1 MGIEQIRNS
10 HFEIR
15 NSQSNRG
22 MALLMVLWV
31 VAFFSVVLSAFAFS
45 MRTEL
50 DAARNFKEEAEA
62 ASLAE
67 AGISRALAELIN
79 VGVRCQVSEVRCWR
93 LPVIQHP
100 SSSIQSEEVPLGRG
114 MYQVVVTDEE
124 GKIPLNRAPAE
135 VLRRLL
141 QNSGVTDPHL
151 LDTIVDSILDWRD
164 PDNLRRPSGA
174 EEEYYRSLPQPYHPK
189 NGEFQVLEELLLV
202 KGMTREIFYGSID
215 DQDRLAALLDRS
227 PEERDLRPG
236 EYLGIHPFLTVRSSG
251 QVNLNTASLEVL
263 VALGL
268 SSSEAK
274 AILQSREEVPIRG
287 RLPRAPQGLSFTTAS
302 RTYTIESIGRLN
314 ASPIAYRIA
323 AIVMNEGAPGRP
335 NFRVVAWEEG
345 FR

>member
-1 MGIEQIRNS
+1 MSCQPSAVSGQATS
-10 HFEIR
+10 D
-15 NSQSNRG
+15 RG

-67 AGISRALAELIN
+67 AGVARAMAELVN
-79 VGVRCQVSEVRCWR
+79 DGVKQGASGQRPAASSGYWPLR
-93 LPVIQHP
+93 L
-100 SSSIQSEEVPLGRG
+100 EAPLGRG

-141 QNSGVTDPHL
+141 QNTGVTDPRL
-151 LDTIVDSILDWRD
+151 LDTLVDSILDWRD
-164 PDNLRRPSGA
+164 PDGFHRLSGA
-174 EEEYYRSLPQPYHPK
+174 EEDYYRSLPQPYSSK
-189 NGEFQVLEELLLV
+189 NGDFETLEELLLV
-202 KGMTREIFYGSID
+202 KGMTREILYGNID
-215 DQDRLAALLDRS
+215 DQDRLAALLRRS

-236 EYLGIHPFLTVRSSG
+236 EYLGLRPFLTVRSSG
-251 QVNLNTASLEVL
+251 QVNLTTASLDVL
-263 VALGL
+263 VALGF
-268 SSSEAK
+268 SSSEAQ
-274 AILQSREEVPIRG
+274 AILQSRKEAPMRG
-287 RLPRAPQGLSFTTAS
+287 RLPRAPQGLSFTTIS

-314 ASPIAYRIA
+314 ASPIRYRIA
-323 AIVMNEGAPGRP
+323 ALVVNEGAPGRP
-335 NFRVVAWEEG
+335 RFNVVAWEEG